1 MSEAVIKQTAVQP
14 AIASVSAEYFEQ
26 MFAGNDDPWAFR
38 TRWYEQR
45 KRDLTL
51 AVLPR
56 QRYERI
62 FEPACA
68 NGELSVLLAERSES
82 MLCMDLSAEAVRL
95 ATERLREFTGVE
107 VHQGRLPGDWP
118 GGEFDLIVLSEVA
131 YYLSADDLTAL
142 IDRAVASLSPGGA
155 LLACHWLHPIEGCPL
170 DGRQVHAMLDAQLP
184 LHRAVRHEEADFL
197 LEYWCVQ
204 PCAIDLGEQAL

>member
-1 MSEAVIKQTAVQP
+1 MSQAAMSTASG
-14 AIASVSAEYFEQ
+14 SVPAEYFDQ
-26 MFAGNDDPWAFR
+26 MFAASDDPWAFR

-45 KRDLTL
+45 KRDLTM
-51 AVLPR
+51 ATLPR

-68 NGELSVLLAERSES
+68 NGELSVLLAERCEA
-82 MLCMDLSAEAVRL
+82 MLCMDLSGDAVRL
-95 ATERLREFTGVE
+95 ATERLADFAGVE
-107 VHQGRLPGDWP
+107 VVQGRLPGDWP

-131 YYLSADDLTAL
+131 YYLSPADLTTL
-142 IDRAVASLSPGGA
+142 IDRLVASLSPGGA
-155 LLACHWLHPIEGCPL
+155 LLACHWLHPIDGCPQ

-197 LEYWCVQ
+197 LEFWCVQ
-204 PCAIDLGEQAL
+204 PCAIDLGEEAL